1 MDFVASM
8 EAHAEQ
14 RFESPDVFWWCCE
27 SYLPSVHCTHFRGVQ
42 VHMQSEFVALGCLSR
57 HLKVVIVHSNQHKL
71 GDDMGND
78 PKSSSFYMA
87 MCLSEGVLLILDGAA
102 TPFKRSW
109 W

>member
-1 MDFVASM
+1 MLNNVSSHQMSSGGAVSL
-8 EAHAEQ
+8 
-14 RFESPDVFWWCCE
+14 
-27 SYLPSVHCTHFRGVQ
+27 YLPSVHWCSFCGAQ
-42 VHMQSEFVALGCLSR
+42 VHMQSEFVALGCLPR
-57 HLKVVIVHSNQHKL
+57 HLKAVIVHSNQHKL

-78 PKSSSFYMA
+78 PKSSSFYKA